1 VSGAL
6 DAIHGGQAV
15 IPESTYG
22 GVVSAY
28 QPILDL
34 ASRRVAGYEALARF
48 DDPAMSD
55 VSRVFQDARAG
66 GYLAELDWTCRLAAF
81 DGALSAGLDTRH
93 ALFVNV
99 EPTSLRQGEA
109 PEGFAELVR
118 RAEQELRVV
127 VEFTERSLLEG
138 PADVLWL
145 VDWARAH
152 GWGVA
157 LDDVGADPDA
167 LALLPLIAPDVI
179 KLDLRLIEQTQNR
192 EQARTITGVMAH
204 AEHTGAVILAEGI
217 ETEAHLEQALAV
229 GAVLGQGW
237 LLGRPGP
244 LVPPAEAATVEF
256 PTAAT
261 VVPITPFDLVESLSP
276 TRTARRALLEP
287 MCRRLEMLAT
297 NPMDPPVVLSA
308 FETWEQFTA
317 VTARRYAGLAM
328 SSPVVA
334 AFAVGL
340 PPEPAPG
347 VRGTAL
353 ALNDPL
359 AKEWTIVL
367 VGSHHAAA
375 FIARDL
381 GDQGPEQDRRYEYVV
396 THDRDAVILAGRSM
410 LTRLTAHQD

>member
-1 VSGAL
+1 MVR
-6 DAIHGGQAV
+6 
-15 IPESTYG
+15 ESTYG
-22 GVVSAY
+22 AGVVSAF
-28 QPILDL
+28 QPIVDL
-34 ASRRVAGYEALARF
+34 QSRRVAGYEALARW

-55 VSRVFQDARAG
+55 VSRVFQDARSG

-81 DGALSAGLDTRH
+81 DGALAAGLDRRH

-109 PEGFAELVR
+109 PEGFAQLVR
-118 RAEQELRVV
+118 RAQEELRVV

-138 PADVLWL
+138 TSNVLWL
-145 VDWARAH
+145 VSWARAH

-157 LDDVGADPDA
+157 LDDVGANPDA
-167 LALLPLIAPDVI
+167 LALLPMIAPDVI
-179 KLDLRLIEQTQNR
+179 KLDLRLIEQTPSR

-204 AEHTGAVILAEGI
+204 AEHTGALILAEGI
-217 ETEAHLEQALAV
+217 ETEAHLEQALAL

-244 LVPPAEAATVEF
+244 LAPAGEAADIEFPAAPPPAPA
-256 PTAAT
+256 
-261 VVPITPFDLVESLSP
+261 TPFDLVGSLSP
-276 TRTARRALLEP
+276 TRTARKQLLEP

-308 FETWEQFTA
+308 FETAEQFTA
-317 VTARRYAGLAM
+317 VNARRYAGLAM
-328 SSPVVA
+328 SSPIVA

-347 VRGTAL
+347 VRGVAL
-353 ALNDPL
+353 SPNDPL

-381 GDQGPEQDRRYEYVV
+381 GDTGPEQDRRYEYVV
-396 THDRDAVILAGRSM
+396 THDRDAVIAAGRSM
-410 LTRLTAHQD
+410 LRRQTQQD